1 MRDRAV
7 GMNSRRDNRT
17 PSIGRRL
24 ATVGAVS
31 MTVLLLFT
39 SAPPVNANVF
49 GQLGKMYG
57 CVVTW
62 GQVCDLSE
70 TVIGTGQPAQP
81 IPVTCAQ
88 PLLNGLPQFL
98 TWPKGSA
105 KYRFQGTCSSP
116 AKPGA
121 VMTIRWE
128 GSWTPSETQRD
139 KSNASETLEI
149 TGYEPFFPDRTPGGK
164 IFMYWTA
171 RCTKDPWL
179 QAGGCN
185 PFGAY
190 VPDDLR
196 QALPDIDKQSFPR
209 TGKIISAVD
218 KRQLSAEYEQVN
230 PSYFS
235 KFGIEPRMSSK
246 VLQAPISQSA
256 AAVGKPSSQFNIFS
270 RGTESAEQAQSE
282 TLQQQGKTASS
293 EEVQVTYP
301 ENDPDSL
308 AGAAAI
314 TLDRPLHFMSAN
326 GEDALVKAGQY
337 GIEPIM
343 DLQLALSGEGQAP
356 VLLQAISSTHTETVA
371 QATALLVRGAQEDQ
385 WHLVYVTPDGMR
397 LDAVGSTSGISSRGG
412 SGIFSLRDRAR
423 FYGKISQSSE
433 ASSMTTDGS
442 APSPYLSVELQ
453 RLAAEQ
459 QRAKAELD
467 PAALLA
473 RIKLLEWTLSCMYID
488 GFGTTY
494 GPAFPSP
501 KVYPAQTPDVRWNGM
516 KCPGK

>member
-1 MRDRAV
+1 M
-7 GMNSRRDNRT
+7 G
-17 PSIGRRL
+17 L
-24 ATVGAVS
+24 
-31 MTVLLLFT
+31 TVLLLFT
-39 SAPPVNANVF
+39 SPPPVDANVF

-70 TVIGTGQPAQP
+70 TVIGTEQPTQP

-105 KYRFQGTCSSP
+105 KYRFQETCSSS
-116 AKPGA
+116 ARPGA

-139 KSNASETLEI
+139 KPNASETLEI
-149 TGYEPFFPDRTPGGK
+149 TGYEPFFPDRAPGGK

-179 QAGGCN
+179 QTSICN

-209 TGKIISAVD
+209 TGKIISAAD
-218 KRQLSAEYEQVN
+218 KRRLSAEYQQVN

-293 EEVQVTYP
+293 EEVHVTDA
-301 ENDPDSL
+301 ENDLASL
-308 AGAAAI
+308 AGATAI

-326 GEDALVKAGQY
+326 GEDTLVKAGQY

-356 VLLQAISSTHTETVA
+356 VLLQAISSAHTETVA

-412 SGIFSLRDRAR
+412 SGIFSPKDRAR
-423 FYGKISQSSE
+423 FYGKISQSLG

-442 APSPYLSVELQ
+442 TQSPDLSVELQ
-453 RLAAEQ
+453 RRAAEQ
-459 QRAKAELD
+459 QRVKAELD

-473 RIKLLEWTLSCMYID
+473 RIKLLEWALSCMRIE
-488 GFGTTY
+488 GFGATY
-494 GPAFPSP
+494 GYVFPP
-501 KVYPAQTPDVRWNGM
+501 TRVYPSIVTKLGWDGV
-516 KCPGK
+516 KCPGQ